1 MDSHLVRQERCPEC
15 ARHGADTSG
24 DNLAVYSD
32 GHTHCYSCG
41 YWTPADSRVKLHNWS
56 SKSGRVDEVKS
67 SLSLPDDCNVDY
79 PKIALDWIE
88 KYELTK
94 TDLLLNNVLW
104 SPSASRLIFPVL
116 GVSEVIAWQG
126 RWFGDGDYPKWY
138 GKGNLKDTFNILGRS
153 SSKLVLTEDI
163 VSAIKVSKFCLA
175 MPLYGSFVGIVR
187 FKRLYSLYGKTL
199 EVCVWL
205 DPDKRTESFVEARR
219 GNAYGLRV
227 KTIFSE
233 KDPKEHTYEEIAGI
247 LQESRIR

>member
-1 MDSHLVRQERCPEC
+1 MDSHLIRQERCPEC
-15 ARHGADTSG
+15 ARNGRDTSG

-41 YWTPADSRVKLHNWS
+41 FWTPASNSIKLHNWG
-56 SKSGRVDEVKS
+56 SKPRGMDKAKS
-67 SLSLPDDCNVDY
+67 SISLPDDCDVNY
-79 PKIALDWIE
+79 PEKALKWIE
-88 KYELTK
+88 QYELTK
-94 TDLLLNNVLW
+94 TDLLNNNVLW
-104 SPSASRLIFPVL
+104 SPSSSRLIFPVL
-116 GVSEVIAWQG
+116 GDSEVLAWQG

-138 GKGNLKDTFNILGRS
+138 GKGDLKEIFNIMGRS
-153 SSKLVLTEDI
+153 ATKLVLTEDI

-199 EVCVWL
+199 EVCIWL

-227 KTIFSE
+227 KTVFSS
-233 KDPKEHTYEEIAGI
+233 KDPKEHSYGEIASI